1 MATID
6 PDLATYLRSLYDN
19 GMRAPAI
26 ADHTGIAR
34 GDVIRALRA
43 TGALAPPPTP
53 TTTSASQ
60 IAERYI
66 RQPAGNSPSKQP
78 AKSSAKKSPRRGRGV
93 TALGEGASTTTPN
106 PRTRPGGR
114 ARTYPQLHDPDWLA
128 TQATARRTPTDIARE
143 LGCSTSLVSKAYRAA
158 NLTAHSRRTRDPRLS
173 DPAWLTRQADA
184 GHTAADI
191 ARELGCAAPT
201 ITRAA
206 QRAGITLPNGNRRSR
221 HPELDDPTW
230 LAAHAHNGST
240 ANDIATQLGCT
251 PATVTRAANRA
262 GVTLTRTHR
271 SRHPHL
277 NDPDWL
283 TDQHH
288 SRHRTTVEIAQQ
300 LGVSPSTVTRALRNH
315 NLEVRADVQVRI
327 ARGDLDANTTR
338 LSDPDWLTDQYITR
352 LKSSPQIATELGVS
366 PNTVTRWLHLH
377 DIAIRPRKT
386 QYPALCY
393 QQHLDPYMADGGTRE
408 QIADRI
414 AADLGCSRAAA
425 ENALRRHYGRPGPAP
440 LPDDLTDRDRLAARY
455 ATASAEQIARDLGV
469 GATTVRRW
477 LDRHGIPPRRVG
489 TRSPSHTPT
498 STIAELNDPAWLA
511 DRYTGRSAANI
522 ATELGCSEPA
532 VLAALRRHNIAVR
545 APSTRAA

>member
-1 MATID
+1 MATTVD
-6 PDLATYLRSLYDN
+6 PDLAAYLRALYDD

-26 ADHTGIAR
+26 AEHTGIAR

-43 TGALAPPPTP
+43 TGALAPPPAP
-53 TTTSASQ
+53 TAASTSQ
-60 IAERYI
+60 IADRYL
-66 RQPAGNSPSKQP
+66 R
-78 AKSSAKKSPRRGRGV
+78 
-93 TALGEGASTTTPN
+93 TTPN
-106 PRTRPGGR
+106 ATPRKRKPRGAATGGPVSSKTASSKKDGAVGMTAPSGGR
-114 ARTYPQLHDPDWLA
+114 PATYPQLHDPDWLT
-128 TQATARRTPTDIARE
+128 TQAAARRTPTDIARE

-173 DPAWLTRQADA
+173 DPEWLVGQANT
-184 GHTAADI
+184 GHTATDI
-191 ARELGCAAPT
+191 AREVGCTPGT
-201 ITRAA
+201 VTRAA
-206 QRAGITLPNGNRRSR
+206 ARANVTLPNGNRRSR
-221 HPELDDPTW
+221 HPELNDPTW
-230 LAAHAHNGST
+230 LATHARNGTT

-251 PATVTRAANRA
+251 PGTVTRAARRHNID
-262 GVTLTRTHR
+262 LPRTHR
-271 SRHPHL
+271 SRHPNL

-288 SRHRTTVEIAQQ
+288 TRHRTTVEIATD
-300 LGVSPSTVTRALRNH
+300 LDVSPTTVVRALRNQQ
-315 NLEVRADVQVRI
+315 LEVRPDVQVRI
-327 ARGDLDANTTR
+327 ARGELDPNTTR

-352 LKSSPQIATELGVS
+352 LKSSPQIAAELGVS
-366 PNTVTRWLHLH
+366 PNTVTRWLHIH

-393 QQHLDPYMADGGTRE
+393 RQHLDPYMADGGTRE

-440 LPDDLTDRDRLAARY
+440 VPDDLTDRDRLAARY

-498 STIAELNDPAWLA
+498 STIAELNDRSWLA
-511 DRYTGRSAANI
+511 DRYTGRSAADI
-522 ATELGCSEPA
+522 ATELGCSEPT